1 MIACFDIG
9 ASFIRYGLAN
19 GSGLVREQGRA
30 QTPTRDAEAF
40 MVAVQAGLVIMKAPA
55 DAPVSISLCG
65 TVDPQTGVVTVAN
78 VPAINGTNLAEKLGK
93 RLNRPVT
100 ITNDADCFALAEAHA
115 GVGSGHRNVFSI
127 ILGTGVG
134 GGLVI
139 DGKLVQGMG
148 GVAGEW
154 GHGAIVD
161 PGFGGLTDPLPRTA
175 CGCGRTD
182 CVDPVGSARGL
193 EHLHDMLHGE
203 ERSSSS
209 IVLQYERGQ
218 EDAVRTVQL
227 YIENLARVLALIVNV
242 TGVTKVPVGGGLGS
256 APALIA
262 ALDKRVREMTLAT
275 FNDPL
280 VVPGQ
285 RSADGGLIGAA
296 LAARN
301 GLEVAA

>member
-9 ASFIRYGLAN
+9 ASFIRYGLAD
-19 GSGLVREQGRA
+19 GSGMVREQGRA
-30 QTPTRDAEAF
+30 QTPTKDAEAF
-40 MVAVQAGLVIMKAPA
+40 IVAVQAGLVIMKAPA
-55 DAPVSISLCG
+55 DAPVSISMCG
-65 TVDPQTGVVTVAN
+65 TVDPESGIVTVAN
-78 VPAINGTNLAEKLGK
+78 VPAVSGSRLAERLNK
-93 RLNRPVT
+93 RLGRTVT

-115 GVGSGHRNVFSI
+115 GVASGHRNVFSI

-139 DGKLVQGMG
+139 DGKLVQGRG

-161 PGFGGLTDPLPRTA
+161 PGFGGLTDPLPRTT

-193 EHLHDMLHGE
+193 EHIHEMLHDE
-203 ERSSSS
+203 RRSSSS
-209 IVLQYERGQ
+209 IVLQFERG
-218 EDAVRTVQL
+218 DAAAVQTVQL

-275 FNDPL
+275 FDELL
-280 VVPGQ
+280 VLPGQ

-296 LAARN
+296 LAARY
-301 GLEVAA
+301 GLEAAA